1 MKGLSTSSQITSAFY
16 SAKDVETSKSK
27 SIKEEANK
35 DDEDASTLSP
45 TASDM
50 AASIAPLPSQ
60 LNVINRNYFEIDLI
74 SLFKYYN
81 SKENRDKRKTY
92 HATFSDLEKSRVK
105 RKWKEEMNTKQKH
118 ILFFDFLENYY
129 VSKNSLNVLQ
139 TDFVKE
145 EGRTTVKSSHPPSE
159 AIIISHLGVDLT
171 ASPFKAPNAE
181 SNDRETNTVLS
192 ETKKII
198 QQNNFSN
205 TYLQTIGQ
213 QLDRIEE
220 KIENPISIQSSK
232 PKKRPIFDPKTKQAR
247 TLDQINQM
255 LQKIKTEKSSSK
267 KIFQSQ
273 SSYSADKT
281 YEWNIDGMSEQEIL
295 NTMSKMSLVANAY
308 INNNIREPD
317 IVHFIGTPS
326 NITNRVS
333 DYLNNLRCRQMS
345 DYRWYQDVFT
355 SRVMLRN
362 DSQKPYWKEK
372 FIDGLP
378 HLFALKVKDELTDI
392 SGFLNYDNLTYGDIF
407 SVIKKLGISMCN
419 YQRMLCQQLKNSK
432 KAKYEMGTF
441 CEQYGLPPIAP
452 SRRKPKQF
460 KQFSKP
466 RGGYKRKPRDDFY
479 KKSPNKKSFPKKK
492 NFQNASK
499 GKCFNC
505 GKKGHFAD
513 KCTQKPNKFK
523 NKLNALNIS
532 VIDQE
537 ELFQLMEMKASS
549 SDMSEFSSSDSEYH
563 SETGSSDS
571 PIIKLGCSCTDSCC
585 KPTGKTINVLSK
597 GEEQENLL
605 LTMISQIQ
613 DPELKQE
620 YLLKL
625 KKTLTHPESEP
636 PKQRI
641 NFQETLER
649 FQKKKPKE
657 VSTQDLQNE
666 VNLVKKEIIELKTE
680 VNKLKDSN
688 SALQQELLCIKIDK
702 QFDHNIPS
710 DDEQPSSSEKNEE
723 KSSENQIALIRHS
736 IPPKW
741 FSRVNIVIAHDFKF
755 SVIAM
760 IDSGS
765 DMNCIQE
772 GLVPSRYYE
781 KSTEKLSAA
790 NGSRMKINYELSN
803 AHVCQDNVCFKI
815 PSVLKVKFTF
825 ASKVEI
831 DTDKSLKSL
840 LLAKNQ
846 HLNSLQQE
854 IKYKKISEHLSN
866 PLLQSKIADFNQRL
880 ISDVCSDLPNAF
892 WHRKKHVVSLPYV
905 KDFSEKNIPTK
916 ARPIQMNSETLEFC
930 KQEIKD
936 LLAKNIIRP
945 SKSP

>member
-1 MKGLSTSSQITSAFY
+1 
-16 SAKDVETSKSK
+16 
-27 SIKEEANK
+27 
-35 DDEDASTLSP
+35 
-45 TASDM
+45 
-50 AASIAPLPSQ
+50 
-60 LNVINRNYFEIDLI
+60 
-74 SLFKYYN
+74 
-81 SKENRDKRKTY
+81 
-92 HATFSDLEKSRVK
+92 
-105 RKWKEEMNTKQKH
+105 
-118 ILFFDFLENYY
+118 
-129 VSKNSLNVLQ
+129 
-139 TDFVKE
+139 
-145 EGRTTVKSSHPPSE
+145 
-159 AIIISHLGVDLT
+159 
-171 ASPFKAPNAE
+171 
-181 SNDRETNTVLS
+181 
-192 ETKKII
+192 
-198 QQNNFSN
+198 
-205 TYLQTIGQ
+205 
-213 QLDRIEE
+213 
-220 KIENPISIQSSK
+220 
-232 PKKRPIFDPKTKQAR
+232 
-247 TLDQINQM
+247 M
-255 LQKIKTEKSSSK
+255 LQKIKIEKSSSSK
-267 KIFQSQ
+267 PEQSSNALTNKEEEDGFIQTTDEASSESDSSTVRNIDLLEKNFQLAGLESKPNPMSFTRNWYSKPTLPDLQFEEKIFQSQ

-317 IVHFIGTPS
+317 IVVILTTGFTGMIRNWWDKHLFSETREAIQHAVKKDDNGLPIFDPAINSTPFDGVNTLIYTIIKHFIGTPS
-326 NITNRVS
+326 NITSRVS

-378 HLFALKVKDELTDI
+378 HPFALKVNDELTDI
-392 SGFLNYDNLTYGDIF
+392 SGFLNYDNFTYGDIF

-419 YQRMLCQQLKNSK
+419 DQRMLRQQLKNSK

-479 KKSPNKKSFPKKK
+479 KKYPNKKSFPKKK
-492 NFQNASK
+492 NFQSISK

-549 SDMSEFSSSDSEYH
+549 SDMSEFSSSNSEYH

-571 PIIKLGCSCTDSCC
+571 PIIKLGCNCTDSCC
-585 KPTGKTINVLSK
+585 KLTGKTINVLSK

-688 SALQQELLCIKIDK
+688 SALQ
-702 QFDHNIPS
+702 
-710 DDEQPSSSEKNEE
+710 
-723 KSSENQIALIRHS
+723 
-736 IPPKW
+736 
-741 FSRVNIVIAHDFKF
+741 
-755 SVIAM
+755 
-760 IDSGS
+760 
-765 DMNCIQE
+765 
-772 GLVPSRYYE
+772 
-781 KSTEKLSAA
+781 
-790 NGSRMKINYELSN
+790 
-803 AHVCQDNVCFKI
+803 
-815 PSVLKVKFTF
+815 
-825 ASKVEI
+825 
-831 DTDKSLKSL
+831 
-840 LLAKNQ
+840 
-846 HLNSLQQE
+846 
-854 IKYKKISEHLSN
+854 
-866 PLLQSKIADFNQRL
+866 
-880 ISDVCSDLPNAF
+880 
-892 WHRKKHVVSLPYV
+892 
-905 KDFSEKNIPTK
+905 
-916 ARPIQMNSETLEFC
+916 
-930 KQEIKD
+930 
-936 LLAKNIIRP
+936 
-945 SKSP
+945 

>member
-1 MKGLSTSSQITSAFY
+1 MVHLARR
-16 SAKDVETSKSK
+16 AC
-27 SIKEEANK
+27 
-35 DDEDASTLSP
+35 
-45 TASDM
+45 
-50 AASIAPLPSQ
+50 
-60 LNVINRNYFEIDLI
+60 
-74 SLFKYYN
+74 
-81 SKENRDKRKTY
+81 
-92 HATFSDLEKSRVK
+92 SR
-105 RKWKEEMNTKQKH
+105 
-118 ILFFDFLENYY
+118 
-129 VSKNSLNVLQ
+129 
-139 TDFVKE
+139 
-145 EGRTTVKSSHPPSE
+145 
-159 AIIISHLGVDLT
+159 
-171 ASPFKAPNAE
+171 
-181 SNDRETNTVLS
+181 SNDCETNTVLS

-232 PKKRPIFDPKTKQAR
+232 PVSQSIENSLLILPETRPIFYPKTKQAR

-255 LQKIKTEKSSSK
+255 LQKIKTEKSSSSK
-267 KIFQSQ
+267 PEKSSNALTNKEEEDGFIQTTDEASSESDSSTKLVFKTYPPDLQFEEKIFQSQ

-281 YEWNIDGMSEQEIL
+281 YEWNIDEMSEQEIL

-333 DYLNNLRCRQMS
+333 DYLNNLRCRQMA

-419 YQRMLCQQLKNSK
+419 DQRMLRQQLKNSK

-466 RGGYKRKPRDDFY
+466 RDGYKRKPRDDFY

-571 PIIKLGCSCTDSCC
+571 PIIKLGCNCTDSCC

-625 KKTLTHPESEP
+625 KKTLTHPE
-636 PKQRI
+636 
-641 NFQETLER
+641 

-680 VNKLKDSN
+680 
-688 SALQQELLCIKIDK
+688 QELLCIKIDK

-803 AHVCQDNVCFKI
+803 AHVCHDNVCFKI
-815 PSVLKVKFTF
+815 PSVLVRNMSDKVILGIPFISILYPFISDKDGITTDPFGQKVKFTF

-945 SKSP
+945 SKSPWSCATFYVQKNAEIER